1 MSKLKYIAYSL
12 FGVFMIIILLLVYI
26 AFLGSKQVIYNLSVM
41 PRAQALAYVQNIY
54 IQNKEVLA
62 EQGFY
67 INPAAIEQILDNYLD
82 EATKL
87 RWYENA
93 VLSLEGYF
101 EIVKWAV
108 AGVIIVA
115 GIIYELVGASG
126 DGYKRVIHQD

>member
-1 MSKLKYIAYSL
+1 MSKLKYIAYLL

-41 PRAQALAYVQNIY
+41 PRTQALAYVQNIY

-87 RWYENA
+87 RWYENT

-115 GIIYELVGASG
+115 GIIYELAGASG